1 MALTGELWE
10 LLQLLLPVF
19 GDVDALLLGLLVDAV
34 ESLLPAVE
42 DQLLG
47 VLRMLGGQ
55 DGEEVPVHERK
66 ISCRPLPLRNAS
78 SLTLDCMS
86 FLSDRRQG
94 SVRPCPEA

>member
-47 VLRMLGGQ
+47 VLWVLGRE
-55 DGEEVPVHERK
+55 DGEEVPTETWLIR
-66 ISCRPLPLRNAS
+66 LLRV
-78 SLTLDCMS
+78 LTLGYRSC
-86 FLSDRRQG
+86 LWGTRPG
-94 SVRPCPEA
+94 SVPPCQGA

>member
-19 GDVDALLLGLLVDAV
+19 GDVDALFLGFLVDAV

-47 VLRMLGGQ
+47 VLGVLGRE
-55 DGEEVPVHERK
+55 DGEEVPTEIWLIR
-66 ISCRPLPLRNAS
+66 LLRV
-78 SLTLDCMS
+78 LTLGCRS
-86 FLSDRRQG
+86 CLWGRRLG
-94 SVRPCPEA
+94 SAPACPGA